1 MRLFASATGLLAILS
16 VLNTSVGAAP
26 TKSGFEISWEE
37 AYAKAEKLV
46 SGWTLEQ
53 KVNVGTGSGN
63 EQGPCE
69 GNTIASP
76 GFPGLCMNDG
86 PTGLRRAYNTSQFVA
101 GINCGASFDRE
112 LTRQRGAYMGEEFRD
127 KGVNVMLGPGMN
139 MLRVPRGGRN
149 WEYAGEDPYLVS
161 AIAEE
166 LVHGIQSAGVVT
178 TSKHL
183 IGNEQEENR
192 YTVDTVMD
200 DKTLHEMYL
209 LPFYHAVEAG
219 TASIMCGYNKVNG
232 TYACD
237 SDHLMNTILKDHL
250 DFKGFVMSDWWA
262 THSTVNGV
270 NSGLDMTMPGD
281 ANADSVTGGGLWY
294 GKNLTDAVERGDVS
308 EERVTDLATRIVAA
322 WYKVGEDKDYPD
334 LRFNYFDSNVHADLN
349 VQRNHKENIRA
360 QGAASVVLLKNEDN
374 ILPLKQDSAKKL
386 AVIGSDAGAD
396 PEGLNKCPDANCSR
410 GTLTQG
416 WGSGSCYLPYLV
428 TPLDG
433 ITNRVDDSVEITHTF
448 DDWNLESAGKLAADA
463 DIAFVFAKSDSGEMY
478 IVVDDNPGDRNNL
491 TLWYN
496 GDNLINAVAD
506 ANENTVVVI
515 HSVGPIDMNAWIDH
529 PNIKAIVWPGLPGQE
544 TGNSLADVLFGDYNP
559 SGRLPYTIAKNIDDY
574 VADVSPELEV
584 EYTEGVYIGYRH
596 FDKNEITPL
605 YEFGYG
611 LAYTTYEYS
620 KLKVKT
626 KKNSDGLKLTDTLAS
641 ASLFVE
647 NTGDVDGNEIVQAY
661 IVYPESADQP
671 PKQLRGFEKV
681 FVEAGKKQKVNL
693 DFTVRDLSYWD
704 VVQQKWVVASGEY
717 TLLVGH
723 TSLDIRQ
730 ETTFTL

>member
-16 VLNTSVGAAP
+16 VLNTATAAP
-26 TKSGFEISWEE
+26 TNSGFEISWEE

-76 GFPGLCMNDG
+76 GFPALCMNDG
-86 PTGLRRAYNTSQFVA
+86 PTGLRRAYNSSQFVA

-112 LTRQRGAYMGEEFRD
+112 LTRQRGAYMAQEFRD

-149 WEYAGEDPYLVS
+149 WEFAGEDPYLAAAVS
-161 AIAEE
+161 EE
-166 LVHGIQSAGVVT
+166 LIHGIQSEGVIAT
-178 TSKHL
+178 TKHL

-192 YTVDTVMD
+192 YDVDTIMD

-209 LPFYHAVEAG
+209 IPFYHSIEAG
-219 TASIMCGYNKVNG
+219 SGAVMCSYNKVNG

-237 SDHLMNTILKDHL
+237 SDNLMNNILKDQL

-262 THSTVNGV
+262 THSTVNGI

-281 ANADSVTGGGLWY
+281 ANADSVTGGGLWF

-308 EERVTDLATRIVAA
+308 EDRVTDMATRIVAA
-322 WYKVGEDKDYPD
+322 WYKVYIDYPE
-334 LRFNYFDSNVHADLN
+334 LRFNYFDSDVHADLN

-374 ILPLKQDSAKKL
+374 ILPLKQDSINKL
-386 AVIGSDAGAD
+386 AIIGSDAGPD
-396 PEGLNKCPDANCSR
+396 PEGLNKCQDGSCSR

-433 ITNRVDDSVEITHTF
+433 ITDRADDSIEITSTL
-448 DDWNLESAGKLAADA
+448 DDWDLENAAKIAADA

-496 GDNLINAVAD
+496 GENLIKAVAD
-506 ANENTVVVI
+506 ANDNTVVVI
-515 HSVGPIDMNAWIDH
+515 HSVGPIDMSSWIDH

-559 SGRLPYTIAKNIDDY
+559 SGRLPYTIAKDINDY
-574 VADVSPELEV
+574 VADVSPDLEV

-596 FDKNEITPL
+596 FDKYNIEPL

-611 LAYTTYEYS
+611 LSYTTFEFD
-620 KLKVKT
+620 KLNVKVNKKKT
-626 KKNSDGLKLTDTLAS
+626 EKVTATLAT

-647 NTGDVDGNEIVQAY
+647 NTGHLDGNEIVQAY

-681 FVEAGKKQKVNL
+681 FVEAGKKKKVNFE
-693 DFTVRDLSYWD
+693 FTVRDLSIWD
-704 VVQQKWVVASGEY
+704 VVQQKWVVPSGEF
-717 TLLVGH
+717 TLLAGH

-730 ETTFTL
+730 KATFTV